1 VKAAALLCLALATPA
16 MAADDINQQRAR
28 LDELTRRV
36 NVAAGRNFTV
46 NRRIHA
52 DMNSRV
58 FNVWLGAIAPNGV
71 RATATGTAADGILV
85 SRPRPLLGAVTAR
98 IDPASATR
106 LDLTLANP
114 RINAA
119 TDRLTIN
126 GDLRADARAQVRVG
140 GLGPDQ
146 LVDCRTNPAVRER
159 GMATFDIGTVSGTR
173 IPYAL
178 RLTTPDDL
186 RAGLE
191 CEIAE
196 LRRLENILP
205 INSLAG
211 NLSNGTINIG
221 VSTDIRLPPPGAGRP
236 LTIPINPRRPVLRVN
251 PQGVAY
257 SAD

>member
-1 VKAAALLCLALATPA
+1 MRAALLLLLLASPA
-16 MAADDINQQRAR
+16 LAADDINAQRAR
-28 LDELTRRV
+28 LAELNRRV
-36 NVAAGRNFTV
+36 DAAAGRNFTV
-46 NRRIHA
+46 SRRLHA
-52 DMNSRV
+52 DMNARV
-58 FNVWLGAIAPNGV
+58 FSVWLGAIAPNGL

-85 SRPRPLLGAVTAR
+85 NRPRPLLGAVTAR
-98 IDPASATR
+98 LDPASATR

-126 GDLRADARAQVRVG
+126 GDLRAEARARARIS

-159 GMATFDIGTVSGTR
+159 GIATFDIGTVSGTR
-173 IPYAL
+173 VPYAL

-196 LRRLENILP
+196 LRRIDNVLP

-211 NLSNGTINIG
+211 NLSSGTINIG
-221 VSTDIRLPPPGAGRP
+221 LSTDIRLPTPGAGRP
-236 LTIPINPRRPVLRVN
+236 LTIPLNPRRPALRVN

>member
-1 VKAAALLCLALATPA
+1 MKTAALLLLAVAAPA
-16 MAADDINQQRAR
+16 MAADDIAAQRAR
-28 LDELTRRV
+28 LADLNRRIDT
-36 NVAAGRNFTV
+36 AAGRNFTV
-46 NRRIHA
+46 SRRIHA

-58 FNVWLGAIAPNGV
+58 FTVWLGAIAPNGV
-71 RATATGTAADGILV
+71 RATATGTSAEGILV
-85 SRPRPLLGAVTAR
+85 SRPRPLMGSISAR

-126 GDLRADARAQVRVG
+126 GDLRGDARARVRVS

-146 LVDCRTNPAVRER
+146 IVDCRTSPAVRER
-159 GMATFDIGTVSGTR
+159 GVATFEVGTVSGTR
-173 IPYAL
+173 IPYSL

-196 LRRLENILP
+196 LRRIENVLP

-211 NLSNGTINIG
+211 SLSDGTINIG
-221 VSTDIRLPPPGAGRP
+221 LSTDIRLPTPGAGRP
-236 LTIPINPRRPVLRVN
+236 LTIPLNPRRPSLRVN
-251 PQGVAY
+251 AQGVAY